1 MFDMPKIR
9 FSGFKDLLMS
19 NPYNPALKL
28 AEIARK
34 ILDQAKNIA
43 VGDQK
48 YQTFL
53 ILVLLERSLDKMRAA
68 VPLGSSTE
76 FPQQKQKLEKQLN
89 SLREEIWKLT
99 EELNPIQLRESL
111 TALGE
116 NIKSRF
122 IKK

>member
-1 MFDMPKIR
+1 
-9 FSGFKDLLMS
+9 MS